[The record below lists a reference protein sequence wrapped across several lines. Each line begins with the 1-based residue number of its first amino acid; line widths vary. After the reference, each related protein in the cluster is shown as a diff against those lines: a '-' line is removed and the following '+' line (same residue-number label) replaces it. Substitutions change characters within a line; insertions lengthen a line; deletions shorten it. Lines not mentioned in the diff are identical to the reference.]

1 VSYDRWAKFYDQYP
15 NPTVAADEEAFPPL
29 WAHLKG
35 KDVLEVGCG
44 TGRHTVKLLA
54 QGNRVTGLDPSE
66 GMLAKARAKLT
77 GEVTL
82 LQGDFLEY
90 DFGPSVF
97 DALVESLV
105 LEHVK
110 DLPAFFTAAA
120 RCLRSGGELFLSE
133 IHPDR
138 AKEGALAHYK
148 DPETG
153 EEVSLDSWA
162 HPEEAFEAAG
172 FIKRAAHDV
181 LGSEELVKRNPKWGK
196 HLGKP
201 LVKLRVFSRV

>member
-1 VSYDRWAKFYDQYP
+1 MSYDRWAKFYDQYP
-15 NPTVAADEEAFPPL
+15 NPTVAADELAFPPL

-35 KDVLEVGCG
+35 KDILEVGCG
-44 TGRHTVKLLA
+44 TGRHTAKLVV

-77 GEVTL
+77 GNVTL

-90 DFGPSVF
+90 DFGPAVF

-133 IHPDR
+133 IHPER
-138 AKEGALAHYK
+138 AQEGALAHFK

-153 EEVSLDSWA
+153 EEVALESYA
-162 HPEEAFEAAG
+162 HPDEAFEAAG
-172 FIKRAAHDV
+172 FIKRTALDV
-181 LGSEELVKRNPKWGK
+181 LGTADLVKANPKWEK